1 MIGDVLSHDHHEI
14 TKSRDQQ
21 IRKCIAPVA
30 QLDRATASGAVGRR
44 FESCRAHTTYP
55 DIAFSSSHYAFV
67 IVRFGDGYRRA
78 APFRTVPSGCS
89 HPRVGIGWTLRRI
102 EPSSSAARRFTC
114 VGGLKGEQC

>member
-1 MIGDVLSHDHHEI
+1 MGARTTPFRVGAEVIE
-14 TKSRDQQ
+14 
-21 IRKCIAPVA
+21 AM
-30 QLDRATASGAVGRR
+30 RAEPSAVVP
-44 FESCRAHTTYP
+44 S
-55 DIAFSSSHYAFV
+55 DSHYAFV

-114 VGGLKGEQC
+114 VGGLKREQC